1 MLDSV
6 TKSRINTARDILVG
20 KVPDPKSQVEQ
31 ITIALIYKFMD
42 DMDVE
47 AEELGGKRT
56 FFSGEYA
63 KYSWR
68 KIFDPRQ
75 SGHELLNL
83 YSEAI
88 TKMDTNPGVPK
99 LFRDIFKNAYLPY
112 RDPETLK
119 SFLKIINE
127 FEYTHSEKLGDAFE
141 FLLSIL
147 GSQGD
152 AGQFRTPRHIIDF
165 MVEIIDPKKY
175 EVILD
180 PACGTAGFLISS
192 YKHIIKQNSSNYTP
206 DEDPVIAT
214 GETQSVNE
222 VILTTNGFAGDKLT
236 ANERSTLAEN
246 MHGYDIS
253 PDMVRL
259 SLVNMYLHGVKEP
272 QIFEYDSL
280 TSEDHWNEYSDV
292 ILANPPFMSPKGGIR
307 PHKRFSVQSNRS
319 EVLFVDYIAEHLS
332 QDGRAAVIVP
342 EGIIFQSGNAYKQLR
357 KMLVEKYLVGII
369 SLPAGV
375 FQPYSGVKTSILWLD
390 KSLAKKT
397 DCILFVKIEN
407 DGFDLGAQR
416 RAIKGNDLPSSLKII
431 SDFKESI
438 HSHQEY
444 SNTVKPE
451 VHVINRDLIL
461 KENDFNFNS
470 QRYVKQA
477 ITSSKYDFVTL
488 GEVIDILTD
497 YTANGSFASL
507 AANVEYKNSVDYALL
522 VRLTDLRKNLE
533 NIEQIFVPKHSYDFL
548 RKSSLHGGEFLI
560 ANVGANIGDAYLMP
574 SIGIP
579 ATLGPN
585 MYLVKF
591 NNKVLTKY
599 VFILNKSGFLK
610 KRILELSLSAAQP
623 KINKSE
629 FRSITIPLPSLSIQE
644 EIVAECES
652 YQKIIDGARQVVE
665 NYKPRIEI
673 DPDWE
678 FVKLGEVCKELT
690 DGSHFSPIT
699 TDTGYPYITVR
710 DLNSGIIDFANSK
723 RISKEDYEALVRSG
737 CKPEKNDILFSK
749 DGTVGKTACVRT
761 EEDFV
766 VLSSL
771 AILTPDTKKII
782 PEFLFHIL
790 STDWFI
796 SKAID
801 NKTGVAIKRIVLKTL
816 KTITIPLPD
825 FDTQKKIVD
834 TLNNEISL
842 INSNK
847 LLISLYEQK
856 IKDRIA
862 KVWGE

>member
-6 TKSRINTARDILVG
+6 TKNRINTARDILVG

-165 MVEIIDPKKY
+165 MVAIIDPKKQ

-192 YKHIIKQNSSNYTP
+192 YKHIIKQNSSNYSP
-206 DEDPVIAT
+206 EKDHGIAT
-214 GETQSVNE
+214 DGNQSVNE
-222 VILTTNGFAGDKLT
+222 VILTTNGYSGDKLT
-236 ANERSTLAEN
+236 ADDRTKLADN

-319 EVLFVDYIAEHLS
+319 EVLFVDYIAEHLT

-357 KMLVEKYLVGII
+357 KMLVDKYLVGVI

-375 FQPYSGVKTSILWLD
+375 FNPYSGVKTSILWLD

-397 DCILFVKIEN
+397 DKILFVKIEN

-416 RAIKGNDLPSSLKII
+416 RAIKGNDVPNALMVISQYKEHILLSKVTDIESGTNSSLVTRNEI
-431 SDFKESI
+431 S
-438 HSHQEY
+438 
-444 SNTVKPE
+444 
-451 VHVINRDLIL
+451 INGDNNLSGERYIL
-461 KENDFNFNS
+461 KDNINS
-470 QRYVKQA
+470 DYSLFKLASLYHFVRGVTYTKSDEVDEKGIAILRANNINLTSGNLDLTDIRYINKEVKVKEEQRLLK
-477 ITSSKYDFVTL
+477 D
-488 GEVIDILTD
+488 DILIC
-497 YTANGSFASL
+497 TASGSIEHIGKVAFSEDDTKYYFGGFMGVLRANRSKILPRFLFISL
-507 AANVEYKNSVDYALL
+507 KSQKFREYIQVA
-522 VRLTDLRKNLE
+522 T
-533 NIEQIFVPKHSYDFL
+533 
-548 RKSSLHGGEFLI
+548 
-560 ANVGANIGDAYLMP
+560 VGANIRNL
-574 SIGIP
+574 
-579 ATLGPN
+579 
-585 MYLVKF
+585 
-591 NNKVLTKY
+591 
-599 VFILNKSGFLK
+599 KSSMLDSF
-610 KRILELSLSAAQP
+610 E
-623 KINKSE
+623 
-629 FRSITIPLPSLSIQE
+629 IPLPPLSIQE
-644 EIVAECES
+644 GIIEEINS

-665 NYKPRIEI
+665 NYKPRIDI
-673 DPDWE
+673 DPEWE
-678 FVKLGEVCKELT
+678 IVELQSISTKLGDGLHGTPVYSDEGEYYFVNGNNLRENKVTIKQETKRVTIKE
-690 DGSHFSPIT
+690 
-699 TDTGYPYITVR
+699 YEKYKK
-710 DLNSGIIDFANSK
+710 DLNNRTI
-723 RISKEDYEALVRSG
+723 LVSING
-737 CKPEKNDILFSK
+737 TLGNVAVYNGEKIVLGKSVCYINLKNDIN
-749 DGTVGKTACVRT
+749 VRIYLQSSN
-761 EEDFV
+761 FV
-766 VLSSL
+766 DYAYKEATGSTIKNVSL
-771 AILTPDTKKII
+771 QSMRTFKI
-782 PEFLFHIL
+782 
-790 STDWFI
+790 S
-796 SKAID
+796 
-801 NKTGVAIKRIVLKTL
+801 
-816 KTITIPLPD
+816 LPPIE
-825 FDTQKKIVD
+825 TQKQIATQIEKEKELVNANRQL
-834 TLNNEISL
+834 TE
-842 INSNK
+842 
-847 LLISLYEQK
+847 LYEQK

>member
-6 TKSRINTARDILVG
+6 TKNRINTARDILVG

-56 FFSGEYA
+56 FFSGEYG

-83 YSEAI
+83 YGEAI

-165 MVEIIDPKKY
+165 MVAIIDPKKN

-192 YKHIIKQNSSNYTP
+192 YKHIIKQNSSNYIP
-206 DEDPVIAT
+206 DEAPKIST
-214 GETQSVNE
+214 EGTQSVNE
-222 VILTTNGFAGDKLT
+222 VILTTNGYTGDKLT
-236 ANERSTLAEN
+236 ADERRILADN

-319 EVLFVDYIAEHLS
+319 EVLFVDYIAEHLT
-332 QDGRAAVIVP
+332 QDGRAVVIVP

-357 KMLVEKYLVGII
+357 KMLVDKYLVGVI

-390 KSLAKKT
+390 KSLVKKT
-397 DCILFVKIEN
+397 DKILFVKIEN

-416 RAIKGNDLPSSLKII
+416 RAVKGNDLPKAQNNILQYKINCISREDTYFDTENLLLIERKII
-431 SDFKESI
+431 SLREDYNLSHERYNKPVLRSNKFHYCKLAEIAEISSGDPAPQADKYFINGEHPFIRTSDVGRVHISSSFCDCRDRINDLAIQELKPKLFKKSTI
-438 HSHQEY
+438 
-444 SNTVKPE
+444 
-451 VHVINRDLIL
+451 LIP
-461 KENDFNFNS
+461 KS
-470 QRYVKQA
+470 
-477 ITSSKYDFVTL
+477 
-488 GEVIDILTD
+488 G
-497 YTANGSFASL
+497 ASTFL
-507 AANVEYKNSVDYALL
+507 NHRALL
-522 VRLTDLRKNLE
+522 SIDAFISSHLAGITPYINQTDPKFLFYMLCRVDAKNLTVDQ
-533 NIEQIFVPKHSYDFL
+533 NYPSL
-548 RKSSLHGGEFLI
+548 RISDIS
-560 ANVGANIGDAYLMP
+560 
-574 SIGIP
+574 
-579 ATLGPN
+579 
-585 MYLVKF
+585 
-591 NNKVLTKY
+591 
-599 VFILNKSGFLK
+599 
-610 KRILELSLSAAQP
+610 
-623 KINKSE
+623 
-629 FRSITIPLPSLSIQE
+629 SITIPMPSLSEQE
-644 EIVAECES
+644 KIVAEIDS

-665 NYKPRIEI
+665 NYKTRIEI

-678 FVKLGEVCKELT
+678 MVELKEVCEIKAGGTPLKLNKEFWEGNIPWYSSGELNETYTSDPKEYITKEGLQHSNATLFPKGSLLIGMYDTAAFKMSLLDREATFNQAVCGLKPNDEVDLYFIMLFFKMNKEEYLSHRVGVRQRNLNKGFISEIKIPKISLETQRQIVAQIEKEQVLVNANKEL
-690 DGSHFSPIT
+690 
-699 TDTGYPYITVR
+699 V
-710 DLNSGIIDFANSK
+710 
-723 RISKEDYEALVRSG
+723 
-737 CKPEKNDILFSK
+737 
-749 DGTVGKTACVRT
+749 
-761 EEDFV
+761 
-766 VLSSL
+766 
-771 AILTPDTKKII
+771 
-782 PEFLFHIL
+782 
-790 STDWFI
+790 
-796 SKAID
+796 
-801 NKTGVAIKRIVLKTL
+801 
-816 KTITIPLPD
+816 
-825 FDTQKKIVD
+825 
-834 TLNNEISL
+834 EIF
-842 INSNK
+842 
-847 LLISLYEQK
+847 ETK

>member
-6 TKSRINTARDILVG
+6 TKNRINTARDILVG

-165 MVEIIDPKKY
+165 MVAIIDPRKH

-192 YKHIIKQNSSNYTP
+192 YKYIIKQNSSNYIP
-206 DEDPVIAT
+206 DKVPKVISE
-214 GETQSVNE
+214 GTQSVNE
-222 VILTTNGFAGDKLT
+222 VILTTNGYSGDKLT
-236 ANERSTLAEN
+236 ADERRILADN

-259 SLVNMYLHGVKEP
+259 SLVNMYLHGIKEP

-319 EVLFVDYIAEHLS
+319 EVLFVDYIAEHLT

-342 EGIIFQSGNAYKQLR
+342 EGVIFQSGNAYKQLR
-357 KMLVEKYLVGII
+357 KMLVDKYLVGVI

-375 FQPYSGVKTSILWLD
+375 FNPYSGVKTSILWLD
-390 KSLAKKT
+390 KALTKKT
-397 DCILFVKIEN
+397 DRILFVKIEN

-416 RAIKGNDLPSSLKII
+416 RAIKRNDLPSVLTRILDYRTQIVIGKKTNLELGSNISLVTRNEIASKGEYNLSSERFKLQIVRNSYNEWKSLGEIVNYMTDGNWIESKDQSESGIRLIQTGNVGIGEYKDRDEKARFISEDTFKRLNCTEVFPGDVLVSRLPDPVGRACQVPYLLGKLITAVDCTILRFDQDKII
-431 SDFKESI
+431 PKLYVYYTKSEKYYEEI
-438 HSHQEY
+438 
-444 SNTVKPE
+444 KPF
-451 VHVINRDLIL
+451 L
-461 KENDFNFNS
+461 
-470 QRYVKQA
+470 
-477 ITSSKYDFVTL
+477 TGSSRSR
-488 GEVIDILTD
+488 I
-497 YTANGSFASL
+497 S
-507 AANVEYKNSVDYALL
+507 
-522 VRLTDLRKNLE
+522 RKNLE
-533 NIEQIFVPKHSYDFL
+533 
-548 RKSSLHGGEFLI
+548 
-560 ANVGANIGDAYLMP
+560 
-574 SIGIP
+574 SIKIP
-579 ATLGPN
+579 
-585 MYLVKF
+585 
-591 NNKVLTKY
+591 
-599 VFILNKSGFLK
+599 
-610 KRILELSLSAAQP
+610 
-623 KINKSE
+623 
-629 FRSITIPLPSLSIQE
+629 IPTLSIQE
-644 EIVAECES
+644 EIVAELDS

-665 NYKPRIEI
+665 NYKPHINI
-673 DPDWE
+673 DPEWE
-678 FVKLGEVCKELT
+678 MVELQSISTKLGDGLHGTPIYSDEGEYFFVNGNNLRENKVTIKQETKRVTIKE
-690 DGSHFSPIT
+690 
-699 TDTGYPYITVR
+699 YEKYKK
-710 DLNSGIIDFANSK
+710 DLNDRTI
-723 RISKEDYEALVRSG
+723 LVSING
-737 CKPEKNDILFSK
+737 TLGNVAVYNGEKIVLGKSVCYINLKNDINK
-749 DGTVGKTACVRT
+749 EYVRIY
-761 EEDFV
+761 
-766 VLSSL
+766 LQSSNF
-771 AILTPDTKKII
+771 ADYAYNEATG
-782 PEFLFHIL
+782 
-790 STDWFI
+790 ST
-796 SKAID
+796 
-801 NKTGVAIKRIVLKTL
+801 IKNVSLQSMRTFK
-816 KTITIPLPD
+816 
-825 FDTQKKIVD
+825 
-834 TLNNEISL
+834 ISL
-842 INSNK
+842 PSIETQHQIATQIKKEQEIVNANK
-847 LLISLYEQK
+847 HLIEMYEQR

-862 KVWGE
+862 KVWG

>member
-6 TKSRINTARDILVG
+6 TKNRINTARDILVG

-75 SGHELLNL
+75 SGYELLNL

-165 MVEIIDPKKY
+165 MVAIIDPKKN

-192 YKHIIKQNSSNYTP
+192 YKHIIKQNSSNYIP
-206 DEDPVIAT
+206 EEAPKVISE
-214 GETQSVNE
+214 GTQSVNE
-222 VILTTNGFAGDKLT
+222 VILSTNGYSGDKLT
-236 ANERSTLAEN
+236 ADERRILADN

-319 EVLFVDYIAEHLS
+319 EVLFVDYIAEHLT

-357 KMLVEKYLVGII
+357 KMLVDKYLVGVI

-375 FQPYSGVKTSILWLD
+375 FNPYSGVKTSILWLD
-390 KSLAKKT
+390 KTLAKKT
-397 DCILFVKIEN
+397 DKILFVKIEN

-416 RAIKGNDLPSSLKII
+416 RAIKQNDLPYALQKI
-431 SDFKESI
+431 F
-438 HSHQEY
+438 
-444 SNTVKPE
+444 
-451 VHVINRDLIL
+451 
-461 KENDFNFNS
+461 
-470 QRYVKQA
+470 
-477 ITSSKYDFVTL
+477 
-488 GEVIDILTD
+488 
-497 YTANGSFASL
+497 
-507 AANVEYKNSVDYALL
+507 EYKNQLLSWKLVDSELSTNISFVTKKDISYKGDYNLSGEKYKIHEKKTGKWDSVKIGEVATIINGRAYNQNELLDAGPVPVLRVGNFFSNRDWYYSDLELPNDKYCVEGDLLYAWSASFGP
-522 VRLTDLRKNLE
+522 RIWKGPRAIYHYHIWK
-533 NIEQIFVPKHSYDFL
+533 IVPSE
-548 RKSSLHGGEFLI
+548 RI
-560 ANVGANIGDAYLMP
+560 
-574 SIGIP
+574 
-579 ATLGPN
+579 
-585 MYLVKF
+585 
-591 NNKVLTKY
+591 NKVFLYYLLDWDTENMKSEGGRG
-599 VFILNKSGFLK
+599 IAMTHITKSGIEERK
-610 KRILELSLSAAQP
+610 
-623 KINKSE
+623 
-629 FRSITIPLPSLSIQE
+629 IPLPPLPIQE
-644 EIVAECES
+644 EIVAEVES

-665 NYKPRIEI
+665 NYKPRIDI
-673 DPDWE
+673 DPAWE
-678 FVKLGEVCKELT
+678 MVELGKVCE
-690 DGSHFSPIT
+690 IT
-699 TDTGYPYITVR
+699 
-710 DLNSGIIDFANSK
+710 SSK
-723 RISKEDYEALVRSG
+723 RIFQEEYVNEGVPFYRTKEVVELSKG
-737 CKPEKNDILFSK
+737 NPI
-749 DGTVGKTACVRT
+749 
-761 EEDFV
+761 
-766 VLSSL
+766 SL
-771 AILTPDTKKII
+771 EL
-782 PEFLFHIL
+782 
-790 STDWFI
+790 FI
-796 SKAID
+796 SKNRYEEVKSKFDIPMKGDILLSAVGTIGISWVVPD
-801 NKTGVAIKRIVLKTL
+801 DREFYFKDGNLLWLKNIENALPDYIKVILDHVFISELDKLTYGAAYKALTIIKLKEL
-816 KTITIPLPD
+816 KIPLP
-825 FDTQKKIVD
+825 TIEIQKHIVSQ
-834 TLNNEISL
+834 LQLEQGL
-842 INSNK
+842 ITSNNK
-847 LLISLYEQK
+847 LIELYQQK